1 MFNNLKE
8 RNQDAATFTSNR
20 RCPHPGFPFVAA
32 SHPLPTS
39 FKTISSSSRAPP
51 VRDVPVLRPPSS
63 PVRPRRT
70 RRTQRCLGES
80 CDDADRRRE
89 SAQSS
94 EGTRRSER
102 GNVGRSRVSHSV
114 GIEKPRVGGLEKKF
128 KEMVDM
134 CETRKGMFPV
144 NHCDKK
150 HINYGPSKNLR
161 KRDMTL
167 QNRYT
172 TLV

>member
-1 MFNNLKE
+1 M
-8 RNQDAATFTSNR
+8 
-20 RCPHPGFPFVAA
+20 
-32 SHPLPTS
+32 
-39 FKTISSSSRAPP
+39 SSSRISFCCCFPP
-51 VRDVPVLRPPSS
+51 SSHVFQNDLQLQPSTSRPRRPRPPSS